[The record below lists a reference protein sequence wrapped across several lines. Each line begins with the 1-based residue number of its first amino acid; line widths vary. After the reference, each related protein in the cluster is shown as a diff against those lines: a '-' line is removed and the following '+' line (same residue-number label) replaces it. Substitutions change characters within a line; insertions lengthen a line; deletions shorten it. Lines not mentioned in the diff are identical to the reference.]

1 MALGAG
7 AMQLYTQILREGLTV
22 AGAGIA
28 VGLAAALA
36 ATRIMS
42 KLLFGVTATDPLTFA
57 LVTGILFAIAAI
69 ACLIPAHRAARV
81 DPAITMVAD

>member
-7 AMQLYTQILREGLTV
+7 WRQLYTQILREGLTV

-28 VGLAAALA
+28 AGLVASLV
-36 ATRIMS
+36 ATRILS
-42 KLLFGVTATDPLTFA
+42 RLLFGVTATDPLTFG
-57 LVTGILFAIAAI
+57 LVSCILIVIAAA

-81 DPAITMVAD
+81 DPAITMVTD